1 MKAIPFSLV
10 GCGIVAIASSGLTR
24 EPTDFEQYYL
34 ELVNRARANPNG
46 EVTRLAGEVWGDTG
60 NPKAPSLNE
69 GLAPGTISAAAKQ
82 PLAFDTRLIDAAS
95 AYSDLLLDLDQF
107 SHTADGT
114 ALSRMTAAGY
124 VFTAPSRA
132 GENLATTASTGP
144 HPINVAR
151 VDEHHEGLF
160 IDGDVAGRGH
170 RINLLHPD
178 YREVG
183 MAIREDQDGVSIF
196 GEEFNEVLSTQN
208 FATSAGRVFLTGV
221 VYDDANSNFFYDPGE
236 SLGTLQLRVENA
248 GGNQVASGSTFA
260 SGGYSLNLAALPAGS
275 YTVFALNGLG
285 AEAQI
290 QFVWNGVANVKV
302 DFIDPF
308 TPFRPDALIGLSQA
322 QLIGNGFQRDSPVLQ
337 SVAQTAKGKGSLSW
351 QAAVEND
358 GLQADDLILTGAAG
372 NRFFRVTYLRD
383 GGGAFINESAG
394 LITGLVDNAVPTG
407 TRTNYQITVSPNRSA
422 IGKRTGFTAHL
433 RVASNG
439 DANRIDRVN
448 AVLVNK
454 TKKVKKPRR

>member
-1 MKAIPFSLV
+1 MKTIPISLV
-10 GCGIVAIASSGLTR
+10 GCGILAIVSNGLTR
-24 EPTDFEQYYL
+24 EPTDLEQYYL

-46 EVTRLAGEVWGDTG
+46 EVSRLSGEVWGDTG
-60 NPKAPSLNE
+60 NPRPASLNE
-69 GLAPGTISAAAKQ
+69 GLAPGTISASAKQ
-82 PLAFDTRLIDAAS
+82 PLAFDTRLIDSAS
-95 AYSDLLLDLDQF
+95 DYSDLLLDIEQF
-107 SHTADGT
+107 THTANGT
-114 ALSRMTAAGY
+114 AMSRMTAAGY
-124 VFTAPSRA
+124 IFSAPSKA

-144 HPINVAR
+144 HPINLAR
-151 VDEHHEGLF
+151 VHEHHEGLF

-170 RINLLHPD
+170 RINLLDPN

-196 GEEFNEVLSTQN
+196 GEEFNEVLSAQN

-221 VYDDANSNFFYDPGE
+221 IYDDANGNFFYEPGE
-236 SLGTLQLRVENA
+236 SAGTLQLRVENA
-248 GGNQVASGSTFA
+248 GGGQVASGSTFA
-260 SGGYSLNLAALPAGS
+260 SGGYSLNLAALSPGS
-275 YTVFALNGLG
+275 YTVFASDGLG

-290 QFVWNGVANVKV
+290 QFSWNGVANVKV

-322 QLIGNGFQRDSPVLQ
+322 QLGGNGFQRDSPILQ
-337 SVAQTAKGKGSLSW
+337 SVTQTAKKKGSLSW

-394 LITGLVDNAVPTG
+394 LITGLVDNAVPSG
-407 TRTNYQITVSPNRSA
+407 TRTRYQITVSPNRPA
-422 IGKRTGFTAHL
+422 IGKRNGFTAHL

-439 DANRIDRVN
+439 DSNRVDRVN

-454 TKKVKKPRR
+454 TKKPKKRRR